1 MRKWLYVLDNLTSC
15 SLYSTLDLMKMMPVG
30 EFKAHFSEAVEQVKR
45 GEEIVISYGKK
56 REKVAVL
63 VPYATYKRKN
73 KVTLGVLRDE
83 ASVEFA
89 DDFEMSP
96 EELIQSLNKCTVMMR
111 EVDFCRFLAGI
122 PQFSRFRPCTP
133 RLIFLSFDILEQRSQ
148 ISRSIK

>member
-1 MRKWLYVLDNLTSC
+1 
-15 SLYSTLDLMKMMPVG
+15 MPVG

-73 KVTLGVLRDE
+73 NVTLGVLKDK

-96 EELIQSLNKCTVMMR
+96 EELVN
-111 EVDFCRFLAGI
+111 
-122 PQFSRFRPCTP
+122 
-133 RLIFLSFDILEQRSQ
+133 
-148 ISRSIK
+148 